1 MLKEGWNFFCCCYF
15 VIILNYL
22 NNMCLVSL
30 LIIVLFID
38 KYINV
43 LCMYVCIMY
52 VSQVFSFLC
61 IDYIVSIKFLG
72 FEFVYLIN
80 FILSYSKPFCSLRVC
95 AKYILN
101 SILFL
106 KILITF
112 QLMHNF
118 ATLFGRVFT
127 DDNQGNEISL
137 FLWRVYEN
145 MFATSL
151 SLSLQQKKLYQKTGI
166 F

>member
-1 MLKEGWNFFCCCYF
+1 
-15 VIILNYL
+15 
-22 NNMCLVSL
+22 
-30 LIIVLFID
+30 
-38 KYINV
+38 
-43 LCMYVCIMY
+43 
-52 VSQVFSFLC
+52 
-61 IDYIVSIKFLG
+61 
-72 FEFVYLIN
+72 
-80 FILSYSKPFCSLRVC
+80 
-95 AKYILN
+95 
-101 SILFL
+101 
-106 KILITF
+106 
-112 QLMHNF
+112 MHNF